1 MPELSPQ
8 QRETVIALSTAIINK
23 LLHEPIV
30 ALRDP
35 EASGE
40 LLTAV
45 RRLFNIDETTVYTSA
60 NMT

>member
-1 MPELSPQ
+1 
-8 QRETVIALSTAIINK
+8 